1 MNTENLENENQTV
14 ADPEQ
19 EIVSQGVHNYS
30 AAETYVRPTDPAIL
44 QQLEWFQDQKLA
56 LMMHFGLYC
65 QPGMVASWALS
76 DKDSDWSRHQVNWA
90 DGETFKKQYFRGLRV
105 PLSDSDHKA
114 SRRILPLGYEIYRL

>member
-1 MNTENLENENQTV
+1 MSTENLENENQTA

-65 QPGMVASWALS
+65 
-76 DKDSDWSRHQVNWA
+76 
-90 DGETFKKQYFRGLRV
+90 F
-105 PLSDSDHKA
+105 
-114 SRRILPLGYEIYRL
+114 LGIK

>member
-56 LMMHFGLYC
+56 LMMHSVC
-65 QPGMVASWALS
+65 
-76 DKDSDWSRHQVNWA
+76 
-90 DGETFKKQYFRGLRV
+90 T
-105 PLSDSDHKA
+105 A
-114 SRRILPLGYEIYRL
+114 SRVWLLPGH